1 MKYGLIGERLGH
13 SFSKSIH
20 ERLGGYEYELR
31 EIPKEELD
39 AFMKERDFL
48 GINVTIPYKEA
59 VIPYLDF
66 IDERAKEIGAVNT
79 VVNRDGRLY
88 GYNTDFDGMRALF
101 AHAEVDPRGCK
112 AIILGS
118 GGTSKTAAAVLKSL
132 GAREVYRVSRSGK
145 DGAIT
150 YSELVREHLDAEIVV
165 NTTPVGMYPESYD
178 IPPVIFSI
186 KNPRGVI
193 DVVYNPLRTML
204 VMESNAYGASAEG
217 GLYMLVSQAVR
228 ASEIFLDT
236 KYSEKISEKVYDDI
250 LTEKENIVLIG
261 MPASGKTTVGKILA
275 KRLGRR
281 FVDTDEEIV
290 RISGRS
296 VSDIFKED
304 GEPAFRK
311 MEEEVIRELSKENS
325 LVIATGGGAVLRK
338 KNLVA
343 LRMNGRLFFIDRPL
357 EKLIPT
363 NDRPLSS
370 DRASIE
376 ARYRERYSIY
386 CDCCDVHINADC
398 DATEVAERI
407 MENYK

>member
-66 IDERAKEIGAVNT
+66 IDERAKEIDAVNT

-101 AHAEVDPRGCK
+101 AHAGVDPRGCK

-236 KYSEKISEKVYDDI
+236 KYSEEISEKVYDDI